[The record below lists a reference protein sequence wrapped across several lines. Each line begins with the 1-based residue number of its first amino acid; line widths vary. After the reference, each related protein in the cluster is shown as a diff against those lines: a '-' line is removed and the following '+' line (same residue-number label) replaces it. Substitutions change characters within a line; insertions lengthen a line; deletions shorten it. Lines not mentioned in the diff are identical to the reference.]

1 MLLGTLRRIAFGAIL
16 LILALA
22 GQGLTSA
29 AVGINPPIVVRQS
42 ILAETA
48 VRGNFGSPDLRDPER
63 LVRAP
68 VAPVAPPVRLLI
80 PSLGINAPVEALGV
94 DSTGAMATPRNIWN
108 TGWYR
113 NGPAPGAEGDAVIDG
128 HVGLPGS
135 PLVFSTLPRL
145 AIGAD
150 IIAVLADGTHNR
162 FTVSAARVWPANSNP
177 PGLFSAYGLPRLS
190 LITCTGKYDR
200 FTRTYADRL
209 IVEATYAG
217 RP

>member
-1 MLLGTLRRIAFGAIL
+1 MSRPLRRIAFGAVL
-16 LILALA
+16 LVFALA
-22 GQGLTSA
+22 VPGVTSE

-42 ILAETA
+42 VLAETA
-48 VRGNFGSPDLRDPER
+48 VRGAFGSPDLRDPGR

-80 PSLGINAPVEALGV
+80 PSLGIDAPVEALGV
-94 DSTGAMATPRNIWN
+94 DSTGAMDTPRNIWN

-145 AIGAD
+145 AMGAD

-162 FTVSAARVWPANSNP
+162 FTVSAAQVWPANSSP
-177 PGLFSAYGLPRLS
+177 PGLFSTYGLPRLS

-200 FTRTYADRL
+200 RSQTYADRL
-209 IVEATYAG
+209 IVEADFVGTA
-217 RP
+217 